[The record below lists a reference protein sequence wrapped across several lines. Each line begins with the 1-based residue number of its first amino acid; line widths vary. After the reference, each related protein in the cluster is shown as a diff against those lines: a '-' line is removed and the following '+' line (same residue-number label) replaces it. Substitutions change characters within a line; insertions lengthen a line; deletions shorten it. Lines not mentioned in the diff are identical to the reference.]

1 MDLSAGDQLT
11 TGRQACP
18 APNSEPRRKDS
29 TMPVVPPPPPNPMT
43 GLQNRWYNT
52 ILKGLAADRSTAQLL
67 QPAPLLELS
76 DALWAYENT
85 VPPASLTYN
94 WQIVDCASFF
104 GEYTSVIEVLSRQS
118 TFEEDIGPD
127 VYKEWIA
134 YLNTVI
140 PPPTDDELPDLFQ
153 QWAMQHHP
161 DVASIGASD
170 LTSIAQLIDLQKL
183 LRTYQGPPAMPA
195 QYMGGIKEL
204 QARLAGS
211 QPVNLSFSSTTAAS
225 DVSDT
230 WARGVNTHLSG
241 LWTGAQCFD
250 ATTVK
255 FATSAV
261 TASVSL
267 SEYTAWTAIPDGNWY
282 DSGLLHSA
290 YTNHVGPPWV
300 QNCHPNWHDMFAAGS
315 GRLLRAVASLLV
327 ADNVTCN
334 VTSDAVFSAD
344 DQQALK
350 AKAAAGVW
358 PFFVP
363 TGDGVTNNVG
373 FDGQGKLTL
382 ETNTPKGRPLVIGA
396 TVLDIAR
403 YLGQ

>member
-1 MDLSAGDQLT
+1 
-11 TGRQACP
+11 
-18 APNSEPRRKDS
+18 
-29 TMPVVPPPPPNPMT
+29 MPVVPPPPPHSMT

-52 ILKGLAADRSTAQLL
+52 MLKSLAADRSTAQII
-67 QPAPLLELS
+67 QPVPLLELS
-76 DALWAYENT
+76 DAALWAYENT

-94 WQIVDCASFF
+94 WKIVDCASFF
-104 GEYTSVIEVLSRQS
+104 GEYASVIEVLSRQS
-118 TFEEDIGPD
+118 TFEEDIGPA

-140 PPPTDDELPDLFQ
+140 PPPSDDELPDLFQ
-153 QWAMQHHP
+153 QWALQHHP

-170 LTSIAQLIDLQKL
+170 LTSIAQLSDLQKL
-183 LRTYQGPPAMPA
+183 LRTYQGTPAVPV
-195 QYMGGIKEL
+195 QYKGGIKEL
-204 QARLAGS
+204 QAMLAS
-211 QPVNLSFSSTTAAS
+211 SRPVNISFSSTMAAS

-241 LWTGAQCFD
+241 LWTGAECFD

-261 TASVSL
+261 TASVTL
-267 SEYTAWTAIPDGNWY
+267 GKYTAWTAIPDSKWY

-300 QNCHPNWHDMFAAGS
+300 QNCRPNWHDMFAEGS

-327 ADNVTCN
+327 ADNVSCK
-334 VTSDAVFSAD
+334 VTSDAAFSD
-344 DQQALK
+344 NDQQALK

-358 PFFVP
+358 PFFVA
-363 TGDGVTNNVG
+363 TGDGVTNDVS
-373 FDGQGKLTL
+373 FDGQGKLSL
-382 ETNTPKGRPLVIGA
+382 EINTPKGRPLVVGA